1 MDPIV
6 GFILIILPIILALV
20 LLVFLRKAA
29 DVTGVIVWFTTIVIA
44 IFAFQTDAIVAI
56 TASVA
61 GIVKSFPISLMVLT
75 SILMMTYMQETG
87 ALQRLI
93 VFFKTLGG
101 GSKPMQI
108 LMISFG
114 LGLFLVGIGATP
126 VSMLPPVM
134 LALGFNPMVAVA
146 LPAIGY
152 DPLTTFA
159 LLGVPAVVFAG
170 EYSAW
175 GATISLQEAGS
186 VFAWFMPV
194 VSLGI
199 AISMLWIAGGRK
211 LLFSRDGLILAS
223 ICGLTAG
230 LMAIVCNVIF
240 PLTTLTNV
248 FAGAAVLLVLF
259 LFNKVQNKPIIDR
272 STLDEN
278 DHEIEAG
285 MSLKRAS
292 IPWVVLVILSLTTNM
307 IPQVFQFL
315 FHDLAFPVTIGA
327 YPMALNTRVLWQA
340 YTLMLIATIV
350 SMPFLKTDR
359 DVLKRT
365 FTSFKKRAPRPVLA
379 AAIFFAMAE
388 VMNFSG
394 WIVDTT
400 TTGMWLNPTD
410 LVNGLDPANNMI
422 FLLAGMTAGLGL
434 FYPILAPFLG
444 LLAGFISGSET
455 SAIAMFTKYHVEA
468 STAVGA
474 NSLVVAASS
483 GIGGG
488 LASILSPAKIQNAA
502 AVIDKIGIEGQVIRY
517 GLVVALLMTWATAI
531 MTMLQAFALTVVTLS
546 IVGIMIALPVVLGLI
561 LFFKGKNSE
570 ETIASNDSIELNLL

>member
-1 MDPIV
+1 V
-6 GFILIILPIILALV
+6 LAFV
-20 LLVFLRKAA
+20 LLVYLRKAA
-29 DVTGVIVWFTTIVIA
+29 DVTGVVVWLATMAIA
-44 IFAFQTDAIVAI
+44 IFAFQTDIAIAL
-56 TASVA
+56 TASLA
-61 GIVKSFPISLMVLT
+61 GIIKSFPISLMVAT
-75 SILMMTYMQETG
+75 SILMMSFMQETG

-146 LPAIGY
+146 LPSIGY

-159 LLGVPAVVFAG
+159 LLGVPAVVFVG

-175 GATISLQEAGS
+175 GSVISLQQAGS
-186 VFAWFMPV
+186 AFAWFMPV

-199 AISMLWIAGGRK
+199 AVSMLWIAGGRK
-211 LLFSRDGLILAS
+211 LLSSRDGLLLAS

-248 FAGAAVLLVLF
+248 FAGATVLLVLF
-259 LFNKVQNKPIIDR
+259 LFNKIRNKPIIDR
-272 STLDEN
+272 TILDEN

-285 MSLKRAS
+285 ISLRRAS
-292 IPWVVLVILSLTTNM
+292 IPWVVLVILSLATNL
-307 IPQVFQFL
+307 IPQIFQFL
-315 FHDLAFPVTIGA
+315 FHDLALPLTIGEFSILDFQIFSSG
-327 YPMALNTRVLWQA
+327 YPGILNTRVLWQA

-350 SMPFLKTDR
+350 SMPFLKTNG

-365 FTSFKKRAPRPVLA
+365 FTSFRKRAPRPVLA

-394 WIVDTT
+394 WVIDATDT
-400 TTGMWLNPTD
+400 WLNPTN
-410 LVNGLDPANNMI
+410 LANGLDPTNNMI
-422 FLLAGMTAGLGL
+422 FLLAGLTAGIGIL
-434 FYPILAPFLG
+434 YPILAPFMG

-474 NSLVVAASS
+474 NSMVVAASN

-488 LASILSPAKIQNAA
+488 LASVLSPAKIQNAA

-531 MTMLQAFALTVVTLS
+531 MTMLQAFALSPLILM
-546 IVGIMIALPVVLGLI
+546 IVGVMIAVPVVIGLI
-561 LFFKGKNSE
+561 LYFKGSE
-570 ETIASNDSIELNLL
+570 DDT

>member
-1 MDPIV
+1 MDSII
-6 GFILIILPIILALV
+6 GFILIILPIVLAFV
-20 LLVFLRKAA
+20 LLVYMKKAA
-29 DVTGVIVWFTTIVIA
+29 DVTGVIVWLVTLLIA
-44 IFAFQTDAIVAI
+44 IFAFQTNIIVAL
-56 TASVA
+56 TASLA
-61 GIVKSFPISLMVLT
+61 GIVKSFPISLMVAT
-75 SILMMTYMQETG
+75 SILMMTFMQETG

-146 LPAIGY
+146 LPSIGY

-159 LLGVPAVVFAG
+159 LLGVPAVVFTG

-175 GATISLQEAGS
+175 GSVISVQEAGS
-186 VFAWFMPV
+186 AFAWFMPV

-211 LLFSRDGLILAS
+211 LLSSRDGILLAT

-230 LMAIVCNVIF
+230 LMAIVCNVVF

-248 FAGAAVLLVLF
+248 FAGAAVLLILF
-259 LFNKVQNKPIIDR
+259 IFNKVRNKPLIDR
-272 STLDEN
+272 TILDEK
-278 DHEIEAG
+278 DYEIEAG
-285 MSLKRAS
+285 ISLGRAS
-292 IPWVVLVILSLTTNM
+292 IPWVVLVILSLVTNL
-307 IPQVFQFL
+307 IPQIFNFL
-315 FHDLAFPVTIGA
+315 FTDLAFPI
-327 YPMALNTRVLWQA
+327 ALGGYYDLHPISTRFLWQA
-340 YTLMLIATIV
+340 YTMMLIATVV
-350 SMPFLKTDR
+350 SMPFLKTDK

-365 FTSFKKRAPRPVLA
+365 FTGFKKRAPRPVLA

-394 WIVDTT
+394 WAIDGVGT
-400 TTGMWLNPTD
+400 WLNPTD
-410 LVNGLDPANNMI
+410 LSNGIDPTNNMI
-422 FLLAGMTAGLGL
+422 FLLAGLTAGIGIL
-434 FYPILAPFLG
+434 YPILAPFMG

-474 NSLVVAASS
+474 NSMVVAASN

-488 LASILSPAKIQNAA
+488 LASVLSPAKIQNAA
-502 AVIDKIGIEGQVIRY
+502 AVIDQIGIEGQVIRY
-517 GLVVALLMTWATAI
+517 GLVVALLMTYATAI
-531 MTMLQAFALTVVTLS
+531 MTMIQAFVLS
-546 IVGIMIALPVVLGLI
+546 PMIFLIVGIMIALPVVIGLI
-561 LFFKGKNSE
+561 IFFRGR
-570 ETIASNDSIELNLL
+570 ELES

>member
-1 MDPIV
+1 MDPII
-6 GFILIILPIILALV
+6 GFILIILPIVLAFV
-20 LLVFLRKAA
+20 LLVYLKKAA
-29 DVTGVIVWFTTIVIA
+29 DITGVIVWLVTVIIA
-44 IFAFQTDAIVAI
+44 IVAFQTDLIIAI
-56 TASVA
+56 TASLA
-61 GIVKSFPISLMVLT
+61 GIVKSFPISLMVAT
-75 SILMMTYMQETG
+75 SILMMTFMQETG

-146 LPAIGY
+146 LPSIGY

-159 LLGVPAVVFAG
+159 LLGVPAVVFQG

-175 GATISLQEAGS
+175 GSVITLQEAGS

-211 LLFSRDGLILAS
+211 LLSSRDGLILAS

-248 FAGAAVLLVLF
+248 FAGATVLLVLF
-259 LFNKVQNKPIIDR
+259 LFNKLRNKPIIDR
-272 STLDEN
+272 TTLDEK

-285 MSLKRAS
+285 ISLKRAS
-292 IPWVVLVILSLTTNM
+292 IPWVVLVILSLATNM
-307 IPQVFQFL
+307 IPQIFQFL
-315 FHDLAFPVTIGA
+315 FVDLALPVTIGG
-327 YPMALNTRVLWQA
+327 YPGILNTRVLWQA

-359 DVLKRT
+359 EVLKRT
-365 FTSFKKRAPRPVLA
+365 FSGFRKRAPRPVLA

-394 WIVDTT
+394 WVID
-400 TTGMWLNPTD
+400 GSGIWLNPTN
-410 LVNGLDPANNMI
+410 LTNGLDPTNNMI
-422 FLLAGMTAGLGL
+422 FLLAGLTAGIGIL
-434 FYPILAPFLG
+434 YPILAPFMG

-474 NSLVVAASS
+474 NSMVVAASN

-488 LASILSPAKIQNAA
+488 LASVLSPAKIQNAA

-531 MTMLQAFALTVVTLS
+531 MTMLQAFVLS
-546 IVGIMIALPVVLGLI
+546 PLILIIVGVMIAVPVVIGLI
-561 LFFKGKNSE
+561 LFFKG
-570 ETIASNDSIELNLL
+570 SNDES

>member
-1 MDPIV
+1 MDAFL
-6 GFILIILPIILALV
+6 GLILIILPIILAFV
-20 LLVFLRKAA
+20 LLVFLHKAA
-29 DVTGVIVWFTTIVIA
+29 DVTGVIVWFVTLVIA
-44 IFAFQTDAIVAI
+44 ILAFQTDIVIAL
-56 TASVA
+56 TVSVA
-61 GIVKSFPISLMVLT
+61 GIVKSFPISLMVAT

-101 GSKPMQI
+101 GSRPMQI

-146 LPAIGY
+146 LPSIGY
-152 DPLTTFA
+152 DPLTTYA
-159 LLGVPAVVFAG
+159 LLGVPAVVFTG

-175 GATISLQEAGS
+175 GSIISLQEAGA

-211 LLFSRDGLILAS
+211 LLSSRDGLILAS

-248 FAGAAVLLVLF
+248 FAGAAVLVVLF
-259 LFNKVQNKPIIDR
+259 LFNKLRNKPIIDR
-272 STLDEN
+272 SILDEK
-278 DHEIEAG
+278 DLEIEAG
-285 MSLKRAS
+285 ISLSRAS
-292 IPWVVLVILSLTTNM
+292 IPWVALVILSLVTNL
-307 IPQVFQFL
+307 IPQIFQFL
-315 FHDLAFPVTIGA
+315 FHDLAFPVVIGG
-327 YPMALNTRVLWQA
+327 YPGVLNTRVLWQA
-340 YTLMLIATIV
+340 YTLMLIATLV

-365 FTSFKKRAPRPVLA
+365 FSGFKKRAPRPVLA

-388 VMNFSG
+388 VMNYSG
-394 WIVDTT
+394 WAINAI
-400 TTGMWLNPTD
+400 GIWRNPTN
-410 LVNGLDPANNMI
+410 LLYGLDPTNNMI
-422 FLLAGMTAGLGL
+422 FLLAGMTAGIGIL
-434 FYPILAPFLG
+434 YPILAPFMG

-474 NSLVVAASS
+474 NSLVVAASN

-488 LASILSPAKIQNAA
+488 LASVLSPAKIQNAA

-531 MTMLQAFALTVVTLS
+531 MTMLQAFALSAVTLT
-546 IVGIMIALPVVLGLI
+546 IAGVMIAVPVVIGLI
-561 LFFKGKNSE
+561 LFFKGSE
-570 ETIASNDSIELNLL
+570 EDT

>member
-1 MDPIV
+1 MDPII
-6 GFILIILPIILALV
+6 GFILIILPIIMALV

-29 DVTGVIVWFTTIVIA
+29 DVTGVIVWFATIVSS
-44 IFAFQTDAIVAI
+44 IFAFQTDAIIAI

-159 LLGVPAVVFAG
+159 LLGVPAVVFTG

-211 LLFSRDGLILAS
+211 LLLSRDGLILAS

-259 LFNKVQNKPIIDR
+259 LFNKVRNKPIIDR
-272 STLDEN
+272 STLDEK
-278 DHEIEAG
+278 DIEIEVG
-285 MSLKRAS
+285 MSLRRAS

-315 FHDLAFPVTIGA
+315 FHDLAFPVAIGA
-327 YPMALNTRVLWQA
+327 YPMVLNTRFLWQA

-350 SMPFLKTDR
+350 SMPFLKTDQ

-365 FTSFKKRAPRPVLA
+365 FTGFKKRAPRPVLA

-394 WIVDTT
+394 WVVDG
-400 TTGMWLNPTD
+400 TGTWLNPTD
-410 LVNGLDPANNMI
+410 LANGLDPANNMI
-422 FLLAGMTAGLGL
+422 FLLASMTAGLGL
-434 FYPILAPFLG
+434 LYPILAPFLG
-444 LLAGFISGSET
+444 LLGGFISGSET
-455 SAIAMFTKYHVEA
+455 SSIAMFTKYHVET

-488 LASILSPAKIQNAA
+488 LASVLSPAKIQNAA
-502 AVIDKIGIEGQVIRY
+502 AVIDEIGIEGQVIRY

-531 MTMLQAFALTVVTLS
+531 MTMLQAFAITAVTLS
-546 IVGIMIALPVVLGLI
+546 IVAIMIALPVV
-561 LFFKGKNSE
+561 
-570 ETIASNDSIELNLL
+570 

>member
-1 MDPIV
+1 MDPII

-29 DVTGVIVWFTTIVIA
+29 DVTGVIVWFATIVIA

-152 DPLTTFA
+152 DPLTTYA
-159 LLGVPAVVFAG
+159 LLGVPAVVFQG

-175 GATISLQEAGS
+175 GSEINVQEAGA

-211 LLFSRDGLILAS
+211 LLLSRDGLILAS

-259 LFNKVQNKPIIDR
+259 LFNKVRNKPIIDR
-272 STLDEN
+272 SILDEK
-278 DHEIEAG
+278 DYEIEAG
-285 MSLKRAS
+285 MSLRRAS
-292 IPWVVLVILSLTTNM
+292 IPWVVLVILSLVTNL
-307 IPQVFQFL
+307 IPPIFDFL
-315 FHDLAFPVTIGA
+315 FYQLTFPVTIGG
-327 YPMALNTRVLWQA
+327 YGTLDTRILWQA

-359 DVLKRT
+359 NVLKRT
-365 FTSFKKRAPRPVLA
+365 FTGFKKRAPRPVLA

-394 WIVDTT
+394 WVVDG
-400 TTGMWLNPTD
+400 TGTWLNPTN
-410 LVNGLDPANNMI
+410 LANGLDPTNNMI
-422 FLLAGMTAGLGL
+422 FLLASMTAGLGL
-434 FYPILAPFLG
+434 LYPILAPFLG

-474 NSLVVAASS
+474 NSLVVAASN

-531 MTMLQAFALTVVTLS
+531 MTMLQAFAITTVTLS
-546 IVGIMIALPVVLGLI
+546 IVGIMIALPVVAGLI
-561 LFFKGKNSE
+561 LFFKGRNSE
-570 ETIASNDSIELNLL
+570 ETLMLNDSE